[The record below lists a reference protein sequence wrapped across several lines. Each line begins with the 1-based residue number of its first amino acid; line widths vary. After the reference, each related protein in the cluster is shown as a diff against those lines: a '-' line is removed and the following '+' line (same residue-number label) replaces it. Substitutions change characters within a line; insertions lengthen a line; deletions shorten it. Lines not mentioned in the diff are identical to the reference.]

1 MAEAAGNRPGV
12 GGVLI
17 KVQEDLQRLRD
28 SVTHI
33 TVLDLQTLQTA
44 IANTEQAVKEHVDEY
59 LNSINNHIA
68 TLPLITD
75 TEESSE
81 QLATWKPQLDLLPLR
96 RLPAARTSVGPTY
109 PPSGQQHKLAANLK
123 IMCNPANPSARDV
136 LNQKYGVQLPMLSK
150 RRPALAQPLRAS
162 PGSPGS
168 CPPVVF
174 DRDRYRGVSGPQER
188 GLNPPTVQ
196 ISVDQLPVSSRPA
209 LLFDRD
215 KKLLATPK
223 TDVVIRADPISGG
236 EPGSVVAHK
245 GIPAPPPSLAS
256 IKSAQRQRLRQSEQ
270 NRLVTTCEPKS
281 PSVTPVQM
289 SIARSSD
296 FCFTICNG
304 ILDDTASDFL
314 AFKQCYFL
322 SWGSILSFLEHLLK
336 LLKDYAVPMAVVNS
350 QKAAELAVAL
360 ELEGLP
366 TLESLLSV
374 LENEE
379 SVRDL
384 VQRPGQRYK
393 GQNGTEMAAI
403 KIQSCWRRFRARGD
417 YVKYRR
423 QRWAAGVIAISWLL
437 HAQMTRMKKAL
448 KESRKRH
455 LEMFHTRAKHLAAN
469 WNHIRTSRR
478 TIIHIPSL
486 GFSLPQ
492 RLCVTDLDIEQ
503 NLQMGRLCDIQD
515 PDVDVIYVSP
525 VQLGDDLLQ
534 YYHRFLRLTSDISDE
549 RVKIITP
556 EAIDHFRTHSMS
568 LSTLL
573 KYSPRTLK
581 RIRNLIRGRSAYI
594 VGGVLHSDDLDVAE
608 ALGVPILGSAPQ
620 VAQLY
625 GSKSGSKRLF
635 SGAGVPVPPG
645 AYCIYNQQQMY
656 EVLAQLVTSNLEVKC
671 WLFKMD
677 NEFGGWGT
685 AYCDVTLMKSYKWAL
700 KEFRRYGFEKWSNLW
715 AQEPALLHIL
725 EELPGFLEQHVQ
737 LVTKVRFS
745 SWDVFLEAFLSQG
758 GVVEA
763 VPPSDSITNL
773 TVDMLVEP
781 NGEVSMMSCGDQI
794 HAGSP
799 FQFSGST
806 VPQSSMEPT
815 DLHTLCMRIGETCK
829 ARGVLG
835 YFSIDFVTFL
845 HPRTMQQQVWATDL
859 DLRYSD
865 QLSMTQLMLM
875 MSGGTLDC
883 RSSSL
888 EVPLPMSEVQ
898 GQDSL
903 EGPGSSCRYAV
914 MCPHLRH
921 TNLSMVQYKVF
932 LHMCQALGVGF
943 DIKECQ
949 GTLLILHDNHRRQT
963 LGMLTIADHLQG
975 ALMTFAR
982 NLSAIHQEIS
992 APSMQG
998 ESNFQGLIKDI
1009 EGILGIAVK
1018 NQASAEMP
1026 TENLGTETTSAHP

>member
-1 MAEAAGNRPGV
+1 TQLSLPSGISHNPF
-12 GGVLI
+12 I
-17 KVQEDLQRLRD
+17 
-28 SVTHI
+28 
-33 TVLDLQTLQTA
+33 VLDPEVFRPLCPCDLEHFHVASDALFFQTILSHSIFLTCTSSCLLQ
-44 IANTEQAVKEHVDEY
+44 
-59 LNSINNHIA
+59 
-68 TLPLITD
+68 
-75 TEESSE
+75 
-81 QLATWKPQLDLLPLR
+81 
-96 RLPAARTSVGPTY
+96 
-109 PPSGQQHKLAANLK
+109 
-123 IMCNPANPSARDV
+123 
-136 LNQKYGVQLPMLSK
+136 
-150 RRPALAQPLRAS
+150 S
-162 PGSPGS
+162 P
-168 CPPVVF
+168 
-174 DRDRYRGVSGPQER
+174 Y
-188 GLNPPTVQ
+188 
-196 ISVDQLPVSSRPA
+196 
-209 LLFDRD
+209 
-215 KKLLATPK
+215 
-223 TDVVIRADPISGG
+223 
-236 EPGSVVAHK
+236 
-245 GIPAPPPSLAS
+245 
-256 IKSAQRQRLRQSEQ
+256 
-270 NRLVTTCEPKS
+270 
-281 PSVTPVQM
+281 VTPVQM

-296 FCFTICNG
+296 FCFMICNG

-314 AFKQCYFL
+314 AFKQRFFL

-403 KIQSCWRRFRARGD
+403 KIQSCWRRFRTRGD

-486 GFSLPQ
+486 GTSALRSQIHQLLSQLSSLLSVSFSLSV
-492 RLCVTDLDIEQ
+492 LT
-503 NLQMGRLCDIQD
+503 D

-534 YYHRFLRLTSDISDE
+534 YYHRLLRLTSDVSDE

-556 EAIDHFRTHSMS
+556 EAIDHFRTHSMC

-594 VGGVLHSDDLDVAE
+594 VGGVLHSDDLDVAD

-677 NEFGGWGT
+677 NECGGWGT

-745 SWDVFLEAFLSQG
+745 SWDVFLEAFLSQVA
-758 GVVEA
+758 VVPPSSNP

-888 EVPLPMSEVQ
+888 EVPLPMSEVE
-898 GQDSL
+898 GSKSIFLSL
-903 EGPGSSCRYAV
+903 C
-914 MCPHLRH
+914 L
-921 TNLSMVQYKVF
+921 Q
-932 LHMCQALGVGF
+932 
-943 DIKECQ
+943 ECQ

-1026 TENLGTETTSAHP
+1026 TENLGTETTSAHS

>member
-1 MAEAAGNRPGV
+1 SPCPCDSDVLPGRKANS
-12 GGVLI
+12 LYSS
-17 KVQEDLQRLRD
+17 LQRLLAGPKVSNRAGDKNYIVQD
-28 SVTHI
+28 S
-33 TVLDLQTLQTA
+33 
-44 IANTEQAVKEHVDEY
+44 
-59 LNSINNHIA
+59 
-68 TLPLITD
+68 
-75 TEESSE
+75 
-81 QLATWKPQLDLLPLR
+81 
-96 RLPAARTSVGPTY
+96 
-109 PPSGQQHKLAANLK
+109 
-123 IMCNPANPSARDV
+123 
-136 LNQKYGVQLPMLSK
+136 
-150 RRPALAQPLRAS
+150 
-162 PGSPGS
+162 
-168 CPPVVF
+168 
-174 DRDRYRGVSGPQER
+174 
-188 GLNPPTVQ
+188 
-196 ISVDQLPVSSRPA
+196 
-209 LLFDRD
+209 
-215 KKLLATPK
+215 LLAF
-223 TDVVIRADPISGG
+223 G
-236 EPGSVVAHK
+236 
-245 GIPAPPPSLAS
+245 APPCCREGSTWWPGGIGRDEKPATYHNIYNILIRHVAS
-256 IKSAQRQRLRQSEQ
+256 DALFFQTILSHSIFLTCTSSCLLQS
-270 NRLVTTCEPKS
+270 PY
-281 PSVTPVQM
+281 VTPVQM

-296 FCFTICNG
+296 FCFMICNG

-314 AFKQCYFL
+314 AFKQRFFL

-403 KIQSCWRRFRARGD
+403 KIQSCWRRFRTRGD

-455 LEMFHTRAKHLAAN
+455 LEMFHTRAKL
-469 WNHIRTSRR
+469 IFLLL
-478 TIIHIPSL
+478 IPS

-534 YYHRFLRLTSDISDE
+534 YYHRLLRLTSDVSDE

-556 EAIDHFRTHSMS
+556 EAIDHFRTHSMC

-594 VGGVLHSDDLDVAE
+594 VGGVLHSDDLDVAD

-677 NEFGGWGT
+677 NECGGWGT

-888 EVPLPMSEVQ
+888 EVPLPMSEV
-898 GQDSL
+898 
-903 EGPGSSCRYAV
+903 EGEAFGTRHTPSSCRYAV

-943 DIKECQ
+943 DIKV
-949 GTLLILHDNHRRQT
+949 RQT
-963 LGMLTIADHLQG
+963 INAVRISLTIADHLQG

-1026 TENLGTETTSAHP
+1026 TENLGTETTSAHS

>member
-1 MAEAAGNRPGV
+1 TQLSLPSGISHNPF
-12 GGVLI
+12 I
-17 KVQEDLQRLRD
+17 
-28 SVTHI
+28 
-33 TVLDLQTLQTA
+33 VLDPEVFRPLCPCDLEHFHVASDALFFQTILSHSIFLTCTSSCLLQ
-44 IANTEQAVKEHVDEY
+44 
-59 LNSINNHIA
+59 
-68 TLPLITD
+68 
-75 TEESSE
+75 
-81 QLATWKPQLDLLPLR
+81 
-96 RLPAARTSVGPTY
+96 
-109 PPSGQQHKLAANLK
+109 
-123 IMCNPANPSARDV
+123 
-136 LNQKYGVQLPMLSK
+136 
-150 RRPALAQPLRAS
+150 S
-162 PGSPGS
+162 P
-168 CPPVVF
+168 
-174 DRDRYRGVSGPQER
+174 Y
-188 GLNPPTVQ
+188 
-196 ISVDQLPVSSRPA
+196 
-209 LLFDRD
+209 
-215 KKLLATPK
+215 
-223 TDVVIRADPISGG
+223 
-236 EPGSVVAHK
+236 
-245 GIPAPPPSLAS
+245 
-256 IKSAQRQRLRQSEQ
+256 
-270 NRLVTTCEPKS
+270 
-281 PSVTPVQM
+281 VTPVQM

-296 FCFTICNG
+296 FCFMICNG

-314 AFKQCYFL
+314 AFKQRFFL

-403 KIQSCWRRFRARGD
+403 KIQSCWRRFRTRGD

-486 GFSLPQ
+486 GTSALRSQIHQLLSQLSSLLSVSFSLSV
-492 RLCVTDLDIEQ
+492 LT
-503 NLQMGRLCDIQD
+503 D

-534 YYHRFLRLTSDISDE
+534 YYHRLLRLTSDVSDE

-556 EAIDHFRTHSMS
+556 EAIDHFRTHSMC

-594 VGGVLHSDDLDVAE
+594 VGGVLHSDDLDVAD

-677 NEFGGWGT
+677 NECGGWGT

-745 SWDVFLEAFLSQG
+745 SWDVFLEAFLSQVA
-758 GVVEA
+758 VVPPSSNP

-888 EVPLPMSEVQ
+888 EVPLPMSEVE
-898 GQDSL
+898 GQDTQEVVISKAICL
-903 EGPGSSCRYAV
+903 
-914 MCPHLRH
+914 
-921 TNLSMVQYKVF
+921 
-932 LHMCQALGVGF
+932 
-943 DIKECQ
+943 DII
-949 GTLLILHDNHRRQT
+949 TR
-963 LGMLTIADHLQG
+963 TIADHLQG

-1026 TENLGTETTSAHP
+1026 TENLGTETTSAHS